1 MVSDLADRRA
11 RCIPMT
17 TQSLLPESGQSRGLN
32 SPQLIRLVHEIESTR
47 EPITLRF
54 IGEERTDNRPEDD
67 SWPPDTVRN
76 GSPGYIWIQSGET
89 QLAIAGSFPTPIVL
103 EDFDGLDPLI
113 EFINTPRLVAIVLL
127 RLGAYSIGL
136 AKDGEVLITKSD
148 TRYVKGQHK
157 KGGQSQRR
165 FERNREKWVRELFD
179 KACRDF
185 KDRIG
190 QRSREVDYL
199 ALGGDRQVLNS
210 FSKRC
215 PEVAKL
221 TERMLPVRL
230 QVDRPNTTALK
241 QCVRGLW
248 IWRVHRR

>member
-1 MVSDLADRRA
+1 
-11 RCIPMT
+11 MT
-17 TQSLLPESGQSRGLN
+17 TQNLIPESGRSRGL
-32 SPQLIRLVHEIESTR
+32 SSSQLISLVDELEATG

-54 IGEERTDNRPEDD
+54 IGDERQDDRPEDD

-76 GSPGYIWIQSGET
+76 GSAGYIWIQSGEM
-89 QLAIAGSFPTPIVL
+89 QLAIAGSFPTPIIL
-103 EDFDGLDPLI
+103 EDLHELSPLI
-113 EFINTPRLVAIVLL
+113 EFITTPRLVAIVLL
-127 RLGAYSIGL
+127 RLGAYSVGL
-136 AKDGEVLITKSD
+136 AKDGNVLITKSD

-185 KDRIG
+185 KDRISAH
-190 QRSREVDYL
+190 SRDIDYL

-210 FSKRC
+210 FVKRC

-221 TERMLPVRL
+221 ADRMLPVRL

-241 QCVRGLW
+241 ECVRGLW
-248 IWRVHRR
+248 TWRVHRR

>member
-1 MVSDLADRRA
+1 
-11 RCIPMT
+11 MT
-17 TQSLLPESGQSRGLN
+17 TQSLLPESGRSRGLN
-32 SPQLIRLVHEIESTR
+32 TSQLMRLIDELEATDS
-47 EPITLRF
+47 PITLRF
-54 IGEERTDNRPEDD
+54 VGDERLNDRPEDD

-76 GSPGYIWIQSGET
+76 GSAGYIWIQAGET
-89 QLAIAGSFPTPIVL
+89 QLAIAGSFPTPIVVD
-103 EDFDGLDPLI
+103 DFDELAPLI
-113 EFINTPRLVAIVLL
+113 EFISTPRLVAIVLL
-127 RLGAYSIGL
+127 RLGAYSVGL
-136 AKDGEVLITKSD
+136 ARDGNVLITKSD

-165 FERNREKWVRELFD
+165 FERNREKWIRELFD

-190 QRSREVDYL
+190 PRSSDVDYL

-210 FSKRC
+210 FVKRC

-221 TERMLPVRL
+221 ADRMLSVRL

-241 QCVRGLW
+241 ECIRGLW

>member
-1 MVSDLADRRA
+1 M
-11 RCIPMT
+11 
-17 TQSLLPESGQSRGLN
+17 LPEPGRSLALS
-32 SPQLIRLVHEIESTR
+32 SHQLIRLVHEIEFTG

-54 IGEERTDNRPEDD
+54 IGEERVDNRPEDD
-67 SWPPDTVRN
+67 AWPPDTVRN
-76 GSPGYIWIQSGET
+76 GSAGYIWIQSGET

-103 EDFDGLDPLI
+103 DDFDGLDPLI
-113 EFINTPRLVAIVLL
+113 EFVNTPRLVAIVLL
-127 RLGAYSIGL
+127 RLGAYSLGL
-136 AKDGEVLITKSD
+136 AKDNEVLITKSD

-185 KDRIG
+185 KARIAVHT
-190 QRSREVDYL
+190 RDIDYL

-210 FSKRC
+210 FVKRC

-230 QVDRPNTTALK
+230 QVDRPNTIALK
-241 QCVRGLW
+241 ECVRGLW
-248 IWRVHRR
+248 VWRVHRR